1 MNTENT
7 NTGGDQQT
15 QTGATGG
22 EANQAANP
30 EAQGSTATPPAE
42 GQGNGGDAGSAAGNE
57 GTQGDKAAGDGQQ
70 QPPAGAPEQYEQ
82 FTVPEGYVL
91 EGPRLEMAIEKFKGW
106 GFNQAQAQEA
116 IDAFCKADG
125 ENATI
130 MQAAAEQA
138 TAQKREAWGQQAMA
152 KFGDKFDAEV
162 AYAKT
167 ALANFGTD
175 ELITAFVEEGWG
187 NHPAMLEFFGKIGRL
202 SRDSSMDGIGSQ
214 GGTQTQRSIEDRM
227 YPSKT

>member
-91 EGPRLEMAIEKFKGW
+91 EGPRLELAIEKFKGW

-138 TAQKREAWGQQAMA
+138 ISAKREAWADQARQEL
-152 KFGDKFDAEV
+152 GDKFNEEV
-162 AYAKT
+162 GYAKT
-167 ALANFGTD
+167 ALANFGD
-175 ELITAFVEEGWG
+175 EKLIAAYESEGWG
-187 NHPAMLEFFGKIGRL
+187 NHPEMIKLLAKVGRL